1 MFLFFSETF
10 VIYYHKVI
18 SFHSLVQRAFVLCR
32 LKKKMDEKTEVATCD
47 EGEESSYI
55 ASDFEN
61 PVPEDTNPEVKRSMP
76 NGYFQYRPWE
86 ANLELMSACLR
97 FFVQVYDHTEE
108 YLESVLQ
115 LLQQPQNYDASS
127 SQLPL
132 YNQQE
137 PSFMDST
144 FTNGHN
150 EVQFQSDHN
159 EHEED
164 QTKFVHSLFVD

>member
-1 MFLFFSETF
+1 M
-10 VIYYHKVI
+10 
-18 SFHSLVQRAFVLCR
+18 
-32 LKKKMDEKTEVATCD
+32 
-47 EGEESSYI
+47 
-55 ASDFEN
+55 
-61 PVPEDTNPEVKRSMP
+61 
-76 NGYFQYRPWE
+76 
-86 ANLELMSACLR
+86 ELMSACLR